1 MCTQCYY
8 AAKPFIYTHCQ
19 VQTTS
24 SLELLCKTLTE
35 SEELSSQVRSI
46 SNFRMDCPAA
56 WNSRIHHS
64 FERDKPLVNTLSR
77 LCKVISKTVDMEIQ
91 LCASSVPRLMPLLA
105 TSGALLTSLH
115 IKLETDARWLTLEGF
130 TLEDQI
136 IWPNMPQLR
145 FLRIMRCRLFET
157 SAYLQVFRLWTQ

>member
-1 MCTQCYY
+1 
-8 AAKPFIYTHCQ
+8 
-19 VQTTS
+19 
-24 SLELLCKTLTE
+24 
-35 SEELSSQVRSI
+35 
-46 SNFRMDCPAA
+46 MDCPAA